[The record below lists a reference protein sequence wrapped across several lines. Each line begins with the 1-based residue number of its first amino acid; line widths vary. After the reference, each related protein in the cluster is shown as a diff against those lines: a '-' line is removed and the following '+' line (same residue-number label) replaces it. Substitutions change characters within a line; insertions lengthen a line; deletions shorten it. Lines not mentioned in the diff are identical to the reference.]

1 MNANRNKPIVTANI
15 RTLIENGMFS
25 NRCNA
30 VIFTA
35 TFDRFRI
42 RENNIDNSLYSS
54 YIVEKFAL
62 LAFDDITLAKMFT
75 VKINSAI
82 VGVNLTQIGVKNVL
96 AIGHIIKPMHFTD
109 THYTL
114 QDVDNYYNSLGLNI
128 SVNYGDK
135 TEYFIGKKVDD
146 VLRDKRYKQ
155 DILYRGIV
163 NGKEIKR
170 LCQCKFF
177 KDLSSTANLPID
189 FQGVFGMDKKTFLAT
204 Y

>member
-15 RTLIENGMFS
+15 RTLIENGIFS

-42 RENNIDNSLYSS
+42 RENNVDNTLFSS
-54 YIVEKFAL
+54 YIVEKSDL

-75 VKINSAI
+75 IKISKSI
-82 VGVNLTQIGVKNVL
+82 IGVNLTQIGVKNVL
-96 AIGHIIKPMHFTD
+96 AIGQLIKPMHFSNTL
-109 THYTL
+109 YTL
-114 QDVDNYYNSLGLNI
+114 QDVDNYYNSLGLN
-128 SVNYGDK
+128 SKANFGDK

-155 DILYRGIV
+155 DVLYRGIV

-189 FQGVFGMDKKTFLAT
+189 FQGVFKMDKKTFLDT